1 MLHAAASVDKSALH
15 PLKIFVIRLTFN
27 PWRCEMKSY
36 DEQKAVMEA
45 IQQLKAKVV
54 DYNDT
59 EMIYDISTL
68 KEV

>member
-1 MLHAAASVDKSALH
+1 
-15 PLKIFVIRLTFN
+15 
-27 PWRCEMKSY
+27 
-36 DEQKAVMEA
+36 MEA